1 MPAINLTQLSTQIAE
16 LIKLADDAPAFKQ
29 AFLNLLSFYHRYAHR
44 VQKDEIPFTFMRHF
58 DLPDQIIPQLELEL
72 QTLPEEKPQET
83 LQIIEALWEDAHFES
98 RDLAAFLLGRLP
110 ADYQGEAAARIKN
123 WLEAPIDRAVVR
135 SVLTKAT
142 VILKSGTGAA
152 WKTLLQQLLESPHAP
167 VRRHGLAA
175 LAGDAARRNLDELPW
190 LFRLTRPF
198 LQHYNEDEQ
207 AYLSLL
213 IRALAENSPEE
224 TAYFLKQI
232 LSDTNTRVIER
243 QFRQYLSCFPPEQQE
258 SLNTAIKAHSEREI

>member
-1 MPAINLTQLSTQIAE
+1 
-16 LIKLADDAPAFKQ
+16 
-29 AFLNLLSFYHRYAHR
+29 
-44 VQKDEIPFTFMRHF
+44 MRHF

-83 LQIIEALWEDAHFES
+83 LQIIEALWEDDHFES

-142 VILKSGTGAA
+142 VTLKSGTGAA
-152 WKTLLQQLLESPHAP
+152 WKTLPQQLLESPT
-167 VRRHGLAA
+167 RQF
-175 LAGDAARRNLDELPW
+175 AGMGW
-190 LFRLTRPF
+190 LLW
-198 LQHYNEDEQ
+198 Q
-207 AYLSLL
+207 AMPPGATST
-213 IRALAENSPEE
+213 NSPGSFALPAPSCSITMRTNRRTFLFSYAHWPR
-224 TAYFLKQI
+224 TARKRRLISFKQI

-243 QFRQYLSCFPPEQQE
+243 QFRQYLSCFP
-258 SLNTAIKAHSEREI
+258 LNSRRASILPSKLTANERFNLFTAQ